1 MLSINSI
8 CEPVGSQSYRRQFE
22 KAVILLIVLGVKLTE
37 LELELQLRNQSLD
50 RVSIESAVR

>member
-22 KAVILLIVLGVKLTE
+22 KAVILLIE